1 MKTAGEFYSELV
13 SISQTELNIEI
24 EHKKSMIALESYIKL
39 AIIDFQMWEDYLG
52 DNDIPEVMRIT
63 YELRYEKW
71 LKNKK

>member
-13 SISQTELNIEI
+13 SISQTELDIEI

-52 DNDIPEVMRIT
+52 DNDIPEVMRII